1 MRDSADSDDYGVT
14 RRGRKRGQ
22 FDDADRAYVKR
33 DRHRPRLQA
42 EDAHDATDGLPEGDR
57 WSTWD
62 QSTPLER
69 GPKPHPKWLVTDLAA
84 VDSELGILKT
94 GKEADVYLIRR
105 HVPGTGKSCLLAAKR
120 YRDAEHR
127 LFHRDAGYLEGR
139 RVKES
144 RINRATASR
153 SAFGKQMIAGQWA
166 NAEFTALCRL
176 HAARVPVPYPVQVT
190 GTEVLLEF
198 IGDADGTAAPRLAET
213 RPDDKLLVSLWEQFT
228 AALDT
233 LARHGLAHGDL
244 SPYNLLVHQGR
255 LVLIDLPQVV
265 DVIAHPTGRDYLA
278 RDARN
283 VASWFAARGL
293 PAADPDAL
301 ARRAAEQAGLAL
313 AGRLQLASP
322 AVPDVPEVPEPSEP
336 PLKRSCMTLR
346 APSSAFLTES
356 RWRRSDRA
364 LSAFLAA
371 SVVRRSLNAASAFL
385 AGSLVRRSFSLVAA
399 RWARSLSRKSRARLA
414 ARCAPSVALCRRPPD
429 LEFHHCDRRA
439 VNCLIRLSIRLMIT
453 SR

>member
-14 RRGRKRGQ
+14 RRGRKRGK
-22 FDDADRAYVKR
+22 FDDYEAAFAKR
-33 DRHRPRLQA
+33 DRHRPRLAA
-42 EDAHDATDGLPEGDR
+42 EDKNDSTDGLPEGDR

-105 HVPGTGKSCLLAAKR
+105 HVPGTDKSCLLAAKR

-139 RVKES
+139 RVRES
-144 RINRATASR
+144 RVNRATASR

-166 NAEFTALCRL
+166 NAEFSALGRL
-176 HAARVPVPYPVQVT
+176 YGARVPVPYPVQVT

-198 IGDADGTAAPRLAET
+198 IGTADGTAAPRLAET
-213 RPDDKLLVSLWEQFT
+213 RPDDKLLASLWEQFT

-233 LARHGLAHGDL
+233 LARNGLAHGDL

-283 VASWFAARGL
+283 VATWFAARGL

-301 ARRAAEQAGLAL
+301 ALRAAEQAGLA
-313 AGRLQLASP
+313 
-322 AVPDVPEVPEPSEP
+322 
-336 PLKRSCMTLR
+336 
-346 APSSAFLTES
+346 
-356 RWRRSDRA
+356 
-364 LSAFLAA
+364 
-371 SVVRRSLNAASAFL
+371 
-385 AGSLVRRSFSLVAA
+385 
-399 RWARSLSRKSRARLA
+399 
-414 ARCAPSVALCRRPPD
+414 
-429 LEFHHCDRRA
+429 
-439 VNCLIRLSIRLMIT
+439 
-453 SR
+453 

>member
-14 RRGRKRGQ
+14 RRGRKRGK
-22 FDDADRAYVKR
+22 FDEDEPAYAKR
-33 DRHRPRLQA
+33 DRHRPRLRA

-62 QSTPLER
+62 QSTPTER
-69 GPKPHPKWLVTDLAA
+69 GPRPHPKWLVTDLAA

-105 HVPGTGKSCLLAAKR
+105 HVPGTDRSCLLAAKR

-139 RVKES
+139 RVRES
-144 RINRATASR
+144 RVNRATASR
-153 SAFGKQMIAGQWA
+153 SAFGKQVIASQWA
-166 NAEFTALCRL
+166 NAEFTALGRL

-198 IGDADGTAAPRLAET
+198 IGDADGTAAPRMAET
-213 RPDDKLLVSLWEQFT
+213 RPGDELLASLWEQFT
-228 AALDT
+228 AALGT

-283 VASWFAARGL
+283 VATWFAARGL

-301 ARRAAEQAGLAL
+301 ALRAAEQAGLA
-313 AGRLQLASP
+313 
-322 AVPDVPEVPEPSEP
+322 
-336 PLKRSCMTLR
+336 
-346 APSSAFLTES
+346 
-356 RWRRSDRA
+356 
-364 LSAFLAA
+364 
-371 SVVRRSLNAASAFL
+371 
-385 AGSLVRRSFSLVAA
+385 
-399 RWARSLSRKSRARLA
+399 
-414 ARCAPSVALCRRPPD
+414 
-429 LEFHHCDRRA
+429 
-439 VNCLIRLSIRLMIT
+439 
-453 SR
+453 